1 MNDEET
7 PNEENV
13 VVDETIENGTTVD
26 GSLVPDG
33 TDGTD
38 DSGSGFDETPVDEPS
53 PDDGTDNE
61 ENEEDVV
68 NEGGEGDVIDYG
80 EPEPEPEPEPV
91 LAEPPYSST
100 LMTRIDW
107 SRGRV
112 VEGKLVPLS
121 SDDPEPGSALPV
133 ENTPTPEAP
142 EGMIAVADGWEE
154 FERSDGSGP
163 AIRRVWRF
171 DPYTPPPRVWTRL
184 SIKRAFGDNWRLM
197 EDKLREVGAL
207 IDFLSCDE
215 IWEDDPLFGPMRTL
229 AVSLFGEEEV
239 ERVLKVAEGGSRQEI
254 TSGSVE

>member
-7 PNEENV
+7 PNEENA
-13 VVDETIENGTTVD
+13 VVDETIENGTPVD
-26 GSLVPDG
+26 GSLVP
-33 TDGTD
+33 DGTD

-53 PDDGTDNE
+53 QDDGTDNE
-61 ENEEDVV
+61 EDVG

-80 EPEPEPEPEPV
+80 EPEPEPV

-121 SDDPEPGSALPV
+121 SDDPEPESALPV

-142 EGMIAVADGWEE
+142 EGMIAVADGWEV
-154 FERSDGSGP
+154 FERSDGSGS

-229 AVSLFGEEEV
+229 AVGLFGENEV
-239 ERVLKVAEGGSRQEI
+239 ERVLKVAEGGSRQENS
-254 TSGSVE
+254 SGSAE

>member
-7 PNEENV
+7 PNGENAENGV
-13 VVDETIENGTTVD
+13 IDETTENGTPVD

-33 TDGTD
+33 TD
-38 DSGSGFDETPVDEPS
+38 
-53 PDDGTDNE
+53 
-61 ENEEDVV
+61 NEEDVG
-68 NEGGEGDVIDYG
+68 NEVGEGDVTDYGDYG
-80 EPEPEPEPEPV
+80 EPEEPEPEPDVDPGEQKEPEPEPEPV

-121 SDDPEPGSALPV
+121 SDDPEPESALPV

-142 EGMIAVADGWEE
+142 EGTIAVADGWEV
-154 FERSDGSGP
+154 FERSDGSGS

-197 EDKLREVGAL
+197 EDKLLEVGAL

-229 AVSLFGEEEV
+229 AVGLFGEEEV
-239 ERVLKVAEGGSRQEI
+239 ERVLKVAEGGSRQENS
-254 TSGSVE
+254 SGSAE